1 VQNQTFQDIRQ
12 KFAKIRGTR
21 SHLNPITHSEE
32 FGHDVVA
39 EVAVSEGRIRPE
51 EHQVGD
57 IMALRSPEPWAAGRP
72 PEQEGIESQSSNA
85 SSAATRRSGT
95 AGLGQVAIVA
105 GVETGRRMGWG

>member
-1 VQNQTFQDIRQ
+1 MTWSRKWRSAKDASDPRSIRS
-12 KFAKIRGTR
+12 AT
-21 SHLNPITHSEE
+21 
-32 FGHDVVA
+32 
-39 EVAVSEGRIRPE
+39 
-51 EHQVGD
+51 